1 MCFVKLV
8 FANQVVIKTF
18 VEFVFVLGIS
28 TDALKDTFL
37 GMKSFFANIFA
48 NKDNEFIFLLIY
60 IFMFSQLICSYKS
73 SIKSKV
79 FFVGS
84 SFSLIHVSSS
94 SESSSLTFLDTK
106 KESTLVFSV
115 TAKSIGSPSLL
126 RGSLMQKNPR
136 DLVPLFLLSRHLQ
149 EMLLCKIWRLF
160 FFFQTM
166 WSSCKDRLPIEH
178 REAWI

>member
-37 GMKSFFANIFA
+37 GMKSFFAN
-48 NKDNEFIFLLIY
+48 KDNEFIFLLIY
-60 IFMFSQLICSYKS
+60 IFIFSQLICSYKS

-166 WSSCKDRLPIEH
+166 WSSGKGRLPIEH

>member
-1 MCFVKLV
+1 MKLV

-37 GMKSFFANIFA
+37 GMKSFFAN
-48 NKDNEFIFLLIY
+48 KDNEFIFLLIY
-60 IFMFSQLICSYKS
+60 IFIFSQLICSYKS

-126 RGSLMQKNPR
+126 RGSLMQENPR

-166 WSSCKDRLPIEH
+166 
-178 REAWI
+178 

>member
-1 MCFVKLV
+1 MKLV

-37 GMKSFFANIFA
+37 GMKSFFAN
-48 NKDNEFIFLLIY
+48 KDNEFIFLLIY
-60 IFMFSQLICSYKS
+60 IFIFSQLICSYKS

-166 WSSCKDRLPIEH
+166 
-178 REAWI
+178 